1 MGLLFAVLLAL
12 SVKQDQAP
20 LRAGCDLDS
29 SVVTALPA
37 GTPLELRYMMAS
49 DHGPCYKVKA
59 TLGTRVVEGYLPP
72 EAMDGLNTFERGRRR
87 AESVSLSSL
96 MEAAR
101 PPAQTTPNGPVQ
113 VWFGGGVP
121 RALVTNAEAAMAAN
135 EPRKA
140 LELLEPYINQARP
153 DAGLLAM
160 AGYAAWKADDGLRA
174 LALWQQSM
182 AIRPNP
188 TMKGLYAQV
197 ERELAGDQSHERLE
211 GANVLLRF
219 ADGVIA
225 PETAQQMLATVDAT
239 YLKIS
244 QELGC
249 KVQEKIV
256 IIVQNRESYVA
267 STNAAA
273 WNGGLYDGRI
283 RLPMYDQYMGEE
295 EERVVAHETTHACL
309 ALLGR
314 WPTWFQ
320 EGMAQRLSGE
330 KLSPFAAA
338 KLTGLAREKKLPSL
352 ASLGNDWSRL
362 STEQAGF
369 AYALA
374 AHAVNRF
381 YDYYGHDGVVNLIRN
396 PQQLPA
402 ISLALD
408 KILAG
413 N

>member
-197 ERELAGDQSHERLE
+197 ERELRAIKAMKGWKARTCCCVS
-211 GANVLLRF
+211 
-219 ADGVIA
+219 
-225 PETAQQMLATVDAT
+225 
-239 YLKIS
+239 
-244 QELGC
+244 
-249 KVQEKIV
+249 
-256 IIVQNRESYVA
+256 
-267 STNAAA
+267 
-273 WNGGLYDGRI
+273 
-283 RLPMYDQYMGEE
+283 PME
-295 EERVVAHETTHACL
+295 
-309 ALLGR
+309 
-314 WPTWFQ
+314 
-320 EGMAQRLSGE
+320 
-330 KLSPFAAA
+330 
-338 KLTGLAREKKLPSL
+338 
-352 ASLGNDWSRL
+352 
-362 STEQAGF
+362 
-369 AYALA
+369 
-374 AHAVNRF
+374 
-381 YDYYGHDGVVNLIRN
+381 
-396 PQQLPA
+396 
-402 ISLALD
+402 
-408 KILAG
+408 
-413 N
+413 